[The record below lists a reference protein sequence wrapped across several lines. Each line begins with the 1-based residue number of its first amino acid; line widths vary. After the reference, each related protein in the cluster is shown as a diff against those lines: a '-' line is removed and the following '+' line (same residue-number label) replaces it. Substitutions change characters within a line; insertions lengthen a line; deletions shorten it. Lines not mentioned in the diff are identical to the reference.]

1 MPAFRGPRTRPI
13 RSLTPSHRGGPPPP
27 EGQGPDDHSS
37 LSFAFAAR
45 ASSHAEKRFAS
56 AATSRFE
63 PGRA

>member
-1 MPAFRGPRTRPI
+1 MPAFRRPRALRI
-13 RSLTPSHRGGPPPP
+13 RSLTPSHRGEPPDPNR
-27 EGQGPDDHSS
+27 GGPDDHSS